1 MGLLQS
7 NYPSL
12 PLPELTLKH
21 DFSPLC
27 TTVLCILKYPSIL
40 TALEHQSTETC
51 NIVQNSGAGAPAS
64 DGFISFPLFWN
75 ERCHGS
81 HLVLRTLYYSLAL
94 TTQFHI
100 YKKHVAS
107 TVVTCYYV
115 PPPALYYSLRPT
127 TQYAFTQKLCS
138 PCKRTRIYCSLGRH
152 QIHKKLMTLHIRIQ
166 TIHRLTWTLNTRHPN
181 TQY

>member
-7 NYPSL
+7 KYPPAPSL
-12 PLPELTLKH
+12 SRLTLKH
-21 DFSPLC
+21 HFPPC
-27 TTVLCILKYPSIL
+27 TTVLCQVSFHPGCAEPSVILCS
-40 TALEHQSTETC
+40 SC
-51 NIVQNSGAGAPAS
+51 RAPAS

-81 HLVLRTLYYSLAL
+81 HLVQQLYYSLAL

-107 TVVTCYYV
+107 YYVVTCYYV

-127 TQYAFTQKLCS
+127 TQYAFTQKLCT
-138 PCKRTRIYCSLGRH
+138 PCKRTHTYCSLGRH

>member
-12 PLPELTLKH
+12 PLPAWA
-21 DFSPLC
+21 D
-27 TTVLCILKYPSIL
+27 
-40 TALEHQSTETC
+40 TETWLFSTVHNC
-51 NIVQNSGAGAPAS
+51 SVHPQVSFHPDWSGTPVHGKLWYCAEQCRRGS
-64 DGFISFPLFWN
+64 GKWWVYKFPF
-75 ERCHGS
+75 
-81 HLVLRTLYYSLAL
+81 VLKWALPRQSPGPTLYYSLGPD
-94 TTQFHI
+94 TQFHI

-127 TQYAFTQKLCS
+127 TQYAFTQKLCT
-138 PCKRTRIYCSLGRH
+138 PCKRTHIYCSLGRH
-152 QIHKKLMTLHIRIQ
+152 QLHKKLMTLHIRIQ